1 MIPLLLNTD
10 RSLIGWLADT
20 VQCTVSETKN
30 STYELQLEYACTGKY
45 ANDITQHRYI
55 KVKANQTTANLQLF
69 KIYKIE
75 RSLTGNVIASAEHI
89 SYGFNCYAFNY
100 WGGFNF
106 NSASELLANAKLHS
120 DVNYGEYTFTG
131 GIKTTGCKFDY
142 FDDVVFNG
150 ADLLNWYSEKYKF
163 LIERDNYNFNFSSDI
178 SISNSDVATRV
189 VYGVNLNDYQC
200 VVDTSNTY
208 DSILPYYV
216 WKRDGSRQQIIHMTG
231 ITENYM
237 YSLNANDIYP
247 LYANSP
253 RQKTLKVKL
262 SEMVDEEYIKD
273 TLLSSGSYN
282 CLATVEDY
290 VNIHGDE
297 LSNPTITSTVDFINL
312 ADTKY
317 YQNVV
322 PLQQVGMHSVVNVS
336 IQHLNVSTNVRV
348 VNYDFDVLN
357 ERYNTITLGDVQVGI
372 TDIMARRLNK

>member
-30 STYELQLEYACTGKY
+30 STYELQLEYTCTGKY

-216 WKRDGSRQQIIHMTG
+216 WKRDGYRQQIIHMTG

-253 RQKTLKVKL
+253 KQKTLKVKL
-262 SEMVDEEYIKD
+262 SEMADEEYIKD

-282 CLATVEDY
+282 CLATVENY
-290 VNIHGDE
+290 VDIHCDE

-336 IQHLNVSTNVRV
+336 IPHLNVSTNVRV